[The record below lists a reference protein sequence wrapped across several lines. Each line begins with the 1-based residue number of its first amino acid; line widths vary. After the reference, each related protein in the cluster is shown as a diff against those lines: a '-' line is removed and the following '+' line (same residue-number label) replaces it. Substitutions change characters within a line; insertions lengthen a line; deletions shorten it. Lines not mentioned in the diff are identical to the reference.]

1 MNSVMSVGLKLTAG
15 NKRYELPTSH
25 HHSCRIVFLCL
36 FVYGIFLYR
45 IGHWRIYRLFVL
57 SFKQ

>member
-1 MNSVMSVGLKLTAG
+1 
-15 NKRYELPTSH
+15 
-25 HHSCRIVFLCL
+25 L